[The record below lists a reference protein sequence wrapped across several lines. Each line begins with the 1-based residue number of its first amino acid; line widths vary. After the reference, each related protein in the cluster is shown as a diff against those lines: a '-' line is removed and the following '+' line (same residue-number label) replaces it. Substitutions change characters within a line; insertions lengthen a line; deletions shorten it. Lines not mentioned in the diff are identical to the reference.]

1 MNTYKVIFTETADEC
16 LLNIAEYI
24 ALDSP
29 ARADDFIEELAKSIT
44 NTLSIF
50 PFSGT
55 VQFFENEIEIR
66 RVPYK
71 KYVCFYRVLEKKS
84 VEILYIFNSAQNT
97 KNLFKVLKEKLN
109 LN

>member
-24 ALDSP
+24 GLDSTT
-29 ARADDFIEELAKSIT
+29 RAEDFIDELAKSIT

-55 VQFFENEIEIR
+55 VHFFENEVEIR
-66 RVPYK
+66 RLPYK
-71 KYVCFYRVLEKKS
+71 KYVCFYSVLENNS
-84 VEILYIFNSAQNT
+84 VKILYIFNSAQNT
-97 KNLFKVLKEKLN
+97 KNIFKALREKLK